1 MTITELW
8 ERIERELETQFP
20 QVFASLNPG
29 ATDEEIIA
37 VERVL
42 GMNFLDDF
50 RESLKRHNG
59 QNDEITL
66 VGRGALL
73 PVNEILTQWRSA
85 QESYQDWGYAS
96 DHKCISDPGVRSA
109 WWHSRW
115 IPFTMDCVGDYD
127 CFDYAPATGGRFGQ
141 VIEYWHDMEKRP
153 VRATDFKECLSALA
167 ESLEQKNIIWTGHS
181 GPEERWFWRT
191 FGKLNTWELY
201 DLMRLRQEVFVVEQD
216 CVYLD
221 ADGYDQKARHLLGR
235 AGDGQLVA
243 CLRLFAPGVKYAEAS
258 IGRVCTAASVRGTG
272 LGQEL
277 MRRGIAEAERLWPET
292 GIRISA
298 QAYLLHFYGKLG
310 FVAVSETYDEDGIPH
325 VEMVRPGKNTGAVQ

>member
-1 MTITELW
+1 MTITQIW
-8 ERIERELETQFP
+8 ERIERELEAQFP
-20 QVFASLNPG
+20 HVLASLNSG
-29 ATDEEIIA
+29 ATEDEIVA
-37 VERVL
+37 VERVF

-66 VGRGALL
+66 MGRGALL

-96 DHKCISDPGVRSA
+96 DHRCISDPGVRSA

-153 VRATDFKECLSALA
+153 VRASDFKECLSALA
-167 ESLEQKNIIWTGHS
+167 ESLEQKSIIWTDRS
-181 GPEERWFWRT
+181 GPEKRWLWRT
-191 FGKLNTWELY
+191 FGKLNTWDLY
-201 DLMRLRQEVFVVEQD
+201 DLMRLRQEVFVVEQN

-221 ADGYDQKARHLLGR
+221 ADGYDQNARHLLGR
-235 AGDGQLVA
+235 DGEGQLVA
-243 CLRLFAPGVKYAEAS
+243 CLRLFAPGVKYRDFPSDAC

-272 LGQEL
+272 LGREL
-277 MRRGIAEAERLWPET
+277 MRRGVAEAERLWPGC
-292 GIRISA
+292 GIRLSA
-298 QAYLLHFYGKLG
+298 QVYLLKFYESLG
-310 FVAVSETYDEDGIPH
+310 FVVTSEPYDEDGIPH
-325 VEMVRPGKNTGAVQ
+325 VEMVRPS